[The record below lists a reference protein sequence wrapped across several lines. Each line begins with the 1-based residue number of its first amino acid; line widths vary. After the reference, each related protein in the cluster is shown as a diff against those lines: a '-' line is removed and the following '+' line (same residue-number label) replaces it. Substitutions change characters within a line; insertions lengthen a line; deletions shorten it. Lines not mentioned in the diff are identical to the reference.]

1 MDVRRSAPLA
11 LAMLT
16 LLAPAAFAVA
26 AEKEPAVWRPV
37 LTDIRGAEHRLFSDP
52 KTKAV
57 AMIFTLPDCPIA
69 NSFIPEINR
78 LHAAMQSRGV
88 PLLVVQ
94 VDPDLTA
101 EAALRH
107 AEEYQIQ
114 PPVVLDS
121 QHTLVKKAGAT
132 RTPEAAVFSPSGKL
146 LYRGRINDQY
156 VGYGKRRPQAT
167 SHDLR
172 DALDAI
178 LAGRPAPPG
187 KKAVGCHIPELPE
200 GR

>member
-1 MDVRRSAPLA
+1 MARFASLA
-11 LAMLT
+11 ILLL
-16 LLAPAAFAVA
+16 LLAPAALAA
-26 AEKEPAVWRPV
+26 AEREPAVWRPV
-37 LTDIRGAEHRLFSDP
+37 LTDLRGAEHRLFSDP
-52 KTKAV
+52 ETKAV
-57 AMIFTLPDCPIA
+57 AMVFTLPDCPIA
-69 NSFIPEINR
+69 NSYIPEINR
-78 LHAAMQSRGV
+78 LHAWMQSRGV
-88 PLLVVQ
+88 QLLVVQ

-101 EAALRH
+101 EGARRH

-114 PPVVLDS
+114 PPVVLDA
-121 QHTLVKKAGAT
+121 QHALVNKAGAT

-172 DALDAI
+172 DALEAI
-178 LAGRPAPPG
+178 LAGRPALPG
-187 KKAVGCHIPELPE
+187 KEAVGCPIPELPA